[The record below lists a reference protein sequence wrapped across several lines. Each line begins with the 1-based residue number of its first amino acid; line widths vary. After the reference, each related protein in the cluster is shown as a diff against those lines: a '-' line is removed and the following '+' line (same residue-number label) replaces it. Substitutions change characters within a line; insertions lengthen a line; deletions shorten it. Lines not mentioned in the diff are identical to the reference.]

1 MRLALKLAEKAAQ
14 QGEVPVG
21 AVILYDSKIIARA
34 YNQVEQLHDATAH
47 AEILAITQAEAA
59 LGDWRLNDCTLFVT
73 KEPCAM
79 CAGAMVNAHLGHL
92 VFACPDPRMGAAG
105 SALNIT
111 AFPGMLH
118 TVEVTSGLFADEAR
132 ELLQNFFRRRRAGEI
147 PHAGHHPLDDCCGG
161 PIIV

>member
-21 AVILYDSKIIARA
+21 AVILHDGKIIARA

-59 LGDWRLNDCTLFVT
+59 LNDWRLTECTLYVT

-79 CAGAMVNAHLGHL
+79 CAGAMVNARLGHL
-92 VFACPDPRMGAAG
+92 VFGCPDPRMGAAG
-105 SALNIT
+105 SALDIT

-118 TVEVTSGLFADEAR
+118 TVEVTSGLLADEAR
-132 ELLQNFFRRRRAGEI
+132 DLLQQFFRRRRTGEI
-147 PHAGHHPLDDCCGG
+147 PHAGHPLPDGQGDG
-161 PIIV
+161 PVIV

>member
-21 AVILYDSKIIARA
+21 AVILHDGKIIARA

-59 LGDWRLNDCTLFVT
+59 LNDWRLTECTLYVT

-79 CAGAMVNAHLGHL
+79 CAGAMVNARLGHL
-92 VFACPDPRMGAAG
+92 VFGCPDPRMGAAG
-105 SALNIT
+105 SALDIT

-118 TVEVTSGLFADEAR
+118 TVEVTSGLLADEAR
-132 ELLQNFFRRRRAGEI
+132 EQLQQFFRRRRAGEI
-147 PHAGHHPLDDCCGG
+147 PHAGHPLPDVQDDG
-161 PIIV
+161 PVIV